1 MLRVINSSRPTIS
14 SSTLS
19 DPDTAVPKSSVIS
32 DDWSDDDN
40 PFPVVAILCS
50 GRSQRWL
57 DRLKLLAAEQ
67 LPKAILLFGPP
78 EEMETNVKINQL
90 INDRSICREDFFF
103 SYFLLL
109 LWPLKINRIL
119 YFQPRLWRKTLRR
132 PARCLL
138 KLSVEPDG
146 SILSSWARPSV
157 VVYSDRSAKVLS
169 YRLLEERWA
178 HQQ

>member
-1 MLRVINSSRPTIS
+1 
-14 SSTLS
+14 
-19 DPDTAVPKSSVIS
+19 
-32 DDWSDDDN
+32 
-40 PFPVVAILCS
+40 
-50 GRSQRWL
+50 
-57 DRLKLLAAEQ
+57 
-67 LPKAILLFGPP
+67 
-78 EEMETNVKINQL
+78 METNVKINQL

-103 SYFLLL
+103 SYFLLF

-169 YRLLEERWA
+169 YRLLEEKMGPSA
-178 HQQ
+178 VALQLILMMKKSLHQHLHAEMGEREKKRQEKNNQSLKSCNISHTFVSR